1 MLKAV
6 KTTTVFPQ
14 GDVMKFN
21 TSKRRLTFMSLFL
34 ASALVAGLHTG
45 KVMAQDDMLDQAD
58 DALSG
63 DALQMDDINL
73 EGKLSPSEKLRQ
85 RREKL
90 EERNKIMVEKKIED
104 IRVKQE
110 IALTNKLQDAFGKS
124 LNNLNEDKVQVAQA
138 APVAP
143 QPVVVAAPV
152 PVVETKI
159 VEEKIEPEKV
169 VKKSKVIPYIG
180 ASQIKGDKIDFESKT
195 NIGVNL
201 ETLVLPQL
209 SVGLGVGY
217 TALDITDVANSF
229 STNLGDSY
237 YNNYSNSFGAGRQI
251 TSSKVAI
258 EASAKYFLTVES
270 KIKPFA
276 GLGLSYNRSNL
287 KYETGGNGFA
297 YNGVSY
303 GDEGYSS
310 TAMGAS
316 AKLGAEIDFTD
327 TIGLN
332 IDLSYAKTL
341 SSGISS
347 TSSASA
353 LNTDQIRLQNVTKA
367 MEDSDTTAI
376 QAGLVVRF

>member
-1 MLKAV
+1 
-6 KTTTVFPQ
+6 
-14 GDVMKFN
+14 MKFN

-45 KVMAQDDMLDQAD
+45 KVTAQDDMLDQAD

-73 EGKLSPSEKLRQ
+73 EGKLSPSERLRQ

-143 QPVVVAAPV
+143 QPVVVVAPA

-159 VEEKIEPEKV
+159 VEEKVEPVKE

-180 ASQIKGDKIDFESKT
+180 ASQLKGDKIDFESKT

-201 ETLVLPQL
+201 ETLVLPQV
-209 SVGLGVGY
+209 SVALGVGY
-217 TALDITDVANSF
+217 TALDITDVSNSF
-229 STNLGDSY
+229 STNLGDI
-237 YNNYSNSFGAGRQI
+237 YSNSFGTGRQMS
-251 TSSKVAI
+251 SSKVSV
-258 EASAKYFLTVES
+258 EAGAKYFLTVES

-287 KYETGGNGFA
+287 KYETGGNGFT

-303 GDEGYSS
+303 GGEGFSS

-347 TSSASA
+347 TASASA
-353 LNTDQIRLQNVTKA
+353 SNTDQIRLQNVTKA
-367 MEDSDTTAI
+367 MEDSDTTSI